1 MPCCRFDTHLVYLS
15 YSVRGVPPSL
25 CDRPWQVVWK
35 REQAFCKCQLNLS
48 YCFAVFSCD
57 GPHFF
62 ASPTS
67 ALCNACLETRLAKW
81 REKEGLIKFIM
92 NCRRVHRTEGEGMQ
106 QRTSSRRSV
115 EFSHSETPFL
125 HSFQSCSISQ
135 RFPRSLLA
143 ARRRDTI
150 SVVRTF
156 LRAGHFDTR
165 VSRRSHRSVFAR
177 RLLMRK

>member
-92 NCRRVHRTEGEGMQ
+92 NCRRVHKGEEGCAATYVATALC
-106 QRTSSRRSV
+106 RIFTLRDALSSFISIL
-115 EFSHSETPFL
+115 L
-125 HSFQSCSISQ
+125 HFATISKI
-135 RFPRSLLA
+135 A
-143 ARRRDTI
+143 ARCSQT
-150 SVVRTF
+150 
-156 LRAGHFDTR
+156 
-165 VSRRSHRSVFAR
+165 
-177 RLLMRK
+177 